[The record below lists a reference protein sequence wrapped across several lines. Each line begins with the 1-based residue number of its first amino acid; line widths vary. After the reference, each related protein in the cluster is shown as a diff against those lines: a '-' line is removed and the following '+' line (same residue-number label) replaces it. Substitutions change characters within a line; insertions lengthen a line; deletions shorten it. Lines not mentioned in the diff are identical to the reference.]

1 MFVLAVLCGI
11 LRPPTLELTRAAAR
25 GDLAALR
32 RVLESN
38 ALDTVDL
45 DNALVIAASFN
56 NVECMGLLEEKNA
69 GGGMEEALLQ
79 ASLRDNAL
87 AVRWLISKE
96 RVDPAKNLEAAS
108 KLASG
113 SSALI
118 CEWILFRAM
127 RGLH

>member
-69 GGGMEEALLQ
+69 GGMEKALLQ